1 METVSSLASLWMW
14 VAFTGLIVGLLALD
28 LLVFHKKAHEVHF
41 REALVWSIVWVLLA
55 LGFNVVVWV
64 AWGPEKGLEF
74 LTGYLIEK
82 SLSVDNLFVFLVIF
96 AYFGVPPALQHRV
109 LFWGILGALIMRAL
123 FIVAGAALLQAFDW
137 VLYVFG
143 AFLVFTG
150 IKLLFQKDENVH
162 PERNLALRL
171 FRSVFPVVPEYR
183 GDRFFV
189 REGEA
194 SGGAEGRAGRLYAT
208 PLALVLVVVEATDVV
223 FAVDSIPAIFA
234 VTRDTFI
241 VYTSNVFAILGLRA
255 LFFLLAGTLRRF
267 VYLRHG
273 LAVILAFIGVKM
285 LVSECCHIPIAV
297 SLAVVSAIL
306 AVAVAASLLKTRG
319 GPTTP

>member
-1 METVSSLASLWMW
+1 MDSVTLASPWMW
-14 VAFTGLIVGLLALD
+14 VAFTGFVVGLLVLD
-28 LLVFHKKAHEVHF
+28 LLVFHKEAHEVRF
-41 REALVWSIVWVLLA
+41 REALFWSIVWVALA
-55 LGFNVVVWV
+55 LVFNAVVWA
-64 AWGPEKGLEF
+64 AWGPVKGLEF
-74 LTGYLIEK
+74 LTGYLLEK
-82 SLSVDNLFVFLVIF
+82 SLSVDNLFVFLVVF
-96 AYFGVPPALQHRV
+96 SYFGVPPSLQHRV
-109 LFWGILGALIMRAL
+109 LFWGILGALAMRAL

-150 IKLLFQKDENVH
+150 VKLAFQKDESVH

-171 FRSVFPVVPEYR
+171 FRRVFPVVPDYR

-189 REGEA
+189 REAGA
-194 SGGAEGRAGRLYAT
+194 RVGGAGRCFAT
-208 PLALVLVVVEATDVV
+208 PLTLVLVVIEATDVV

-241 VYTSNVFAILGLRA
+241 VYTSNIFAILGLRA

-273 LAVILAFIGVKM
+273 LAVVLGFIGVKM
-285 LVSECCHIPIAV
+285 LVSECCHISIAV
-297 SLAVVSAIL
+297 SLAVVSGIL
-306 AVAVAASLLKTRG
+306 AAAIAASLWKTRG
-319 GPTTP
+319 PT

>member
-1 METVSSLASLWMW
+1 MEPIASLASPWMW
-14 VAFTGLIVGLLALD
+14 VAFTGLVVGVLALD
-28 LLVFHKKAHEVHF
+28 LLVFHKEAHEVRF
-41 REALVWSIVWVLLA
+41 REALLWSVVWVALA
-55 LGFNVVVWV
+55 LVFNVVVWV
-64 AWGPEKGLEF
+64 AWGPVKGLEF
-74 LTGYLIEK
+74 LTGYLLEK
-82 SLSVDNLFVFLVIF
+82 SLSVDNLFVFLVVF

-109 LFWGILGALIMRAL
+109 LFWGILGALVMRAV
-123 FIVAGAALLQAFDW
+123 FIVAGAALLETFDW

-150 IKLLFQKDENVH
+150 VKLAFQEDESVH

-171 FRSVFPVVPEYR
+171 FRRVFPVAPDYQ

-189 REGEA
+189 RE
-194 SGGAEGRAGRLYAT
+194 AGRTLAT
-208 PLALVLVVVEATDVV
+208 PLALVLVVIEATDVV

-241 VYTSNVFAILGLRA
+241 VYTSNIFAILGLRA

-273 LAVILAFIGVKM
+273 LAVVLGFIGVKM

-297 SLAVVSAIL
+297 SLAVVSGILGLAI
-306 AVAVAASLLKTRG
+306 AASLWKTRG
-319 GPTTP
+319 GARS

>member
-1 METVSSLASLWMW
+1 MDSVTLASPWMW
-14 VAFTGLIVGLLALD
+14 VAFTGFVVGLLVLD
-28 LLVFHKKAHEVHF
+28 LLVFHKEAHEVRF
-41 REALVWSIVWVLLA
+41 REALFWSIVWVALA
-55 LGFNVVVWV
+55 LVFNAVVWA
-64 AWGPEKGLEF
+64 AWGPVKGLEF
-74 LTGYLIEK
+74 LTGYLLEK
-82 SLSVDNLFVFLVIF
+82 SLSVDNLFVFLVVF
-96 AYFGVPPALQHRV
+96 SYFGVPPSLQHRV
-109 LFWGILGALIMRAL
+109 LFWGILGALVMRAL

-137 VLYVFG
+137 ILYVFG

-150 IKLLFQKDENVH
+150 AKLAFQKDESVH

-171 FRSVFPVVPEYR
+171 FRRVFPVVPDYR

-189 REGEA
+189 REAGARE
-194 SGGAEGRAGRLYAT
+194 GGAGRCFAT
-208 PLALVLVVVEATDVV
+208 PLALVLVVIEATDVV

-241 VYTSNVFAILGLRA
+241 VYTSNIFAILGLRA

-273 LAVILAFIGVKM
+273 LAVVLGFIGVKM

-297 SLAVVSAIL
+297 SLAVVSGIL
-306 AVAVAASLLKTRG
+306 AAAIAASLWKTRG
-319 GPTTP
+319 PT